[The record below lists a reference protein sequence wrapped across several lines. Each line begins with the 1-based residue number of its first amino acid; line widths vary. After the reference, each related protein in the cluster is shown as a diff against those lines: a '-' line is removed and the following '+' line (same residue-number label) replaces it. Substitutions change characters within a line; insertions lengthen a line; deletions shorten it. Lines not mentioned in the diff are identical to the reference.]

1 MFISKELVEI
11 ADVEESMAM
20 YDISGHDFDVYRF
33 ELFAANEA
41 GRSDNW
47 RDLSLAVFIGE

>member
-1 MFISKELVEI
+1 MEI
-11 ADVEESMAM
+11 ADVEESIPT
-20 YDISGHDFDVYRF
+20 YDVSGHDFDVYTF

-47 RDLSLAVFIGE
+47 RDLSLAVFSGE